1 MTDQSRCLSRRVVVG
16 FLASAAAWPVVPP
29 MGSLQP
35 NLPTSLQCM
44 LLSLFGNLRGVCKI
58 GVACLNSLPRG
69 ESTLQWL
76 TKEVSAVT
84 LGNIETIKSKDEMKL
99 RIVDRV
105 RHDFA
110 QGAIIEVD
118 GWLLSLT
125 EARVYAL
132 VSLASSG

>member
-1 MTDQSRCLSRRVVVG
+1 MTDQSRRLSRRVVVG
-16 FLASAAAWPVVPP
+16 FLASAAVWPVVPP
-29 MGSLQP
+29 MVSLQTS
-35 NLPTSLQCM
+35 LSTSLQCM
-44 LLSLFGNLRGVCKI
+44 LLSFFGNLRGVRKI
-58 GVACLNSLPRG
+58 GVTCLNSLPHG
-69 ESTLQWL
+69 ESTLQRL

-84 LGNIETIKSKDEMKL
+84 LKNTKTIKSKDEMRL
-99 RIVDRV
+99 RIVDQV